1 MFVNTEDILQSEHK
15 LLVDAVSGDRA
26 ESCFTS
32 GYITGVVA
40 LAEELA
46 AKASAALKDGDG

>member
-1 MFVNTEDILQSEHK
+1 MFVNTEDILQAEHK